1 MITNRKAIIFGLKGY
16 YLYDNEKVPK
26 WKHLGDKSQWIYP
39 FQINFNIIK
48 EQKKVILIESV
59 GDMLS
64 LWQAGVKNTMVIF
77 GLDVSVAQLNALIKT
92 DPDKMIISLNNDED
106 KNSAGNVAAE
116 KLKRKLLKY
125 FDKNQVAIHLPTAND
140 FGEMSSE
147 QIKEWELRN
156 AV

>member
-1 MITNRKAIIFGLKGY
+1 
-16 YLYDNEKVPK
+16 
-26 WKHLGDKSQWIYP
+26 
-39 FQINFNIIK
+39 
-48 EQKKVILIESV
+48 
-59 GDMLS
+59 
-64 LWQAGVKNTMVIF
+64 
-77 GLDVSVAQLNALIKT
+77 
-92 DPDKMIISLNNDED
+92 MIISLNNDED